1 MAQASEGQRKTKTK
15 NKAKSASAKRVQGDV
30 SGGSR
35 SSSLTQSGIARV
47 TSGLSQGVDLVP
59 NDEGPEVRIE
69 SAYDEGTQFSPD
81 PAQEEAMGQIHGEEM
96 HRRIAERAFS
106 LYAAGGFH
114 DGHDLDHWLEAERN
128 IMTGH

>member
-15 NKAKSASAKRVQGDV
+15 NKAKSASAERTQVDV
-30 SGGSR
+30 SGRSR
-35 SSSLTQSGIARV
+35 SSSLTQSEMARE
-47 TSGLSQGVDLVP
+47 TSGLSQGVDLVRD
-59 NDEGPEVRIE
+59 DEGLEVGVE
-69 SAYDEGTQFSPD
+69 SADDKGTQFSPD

-106 LYAAGGFH
+106 LYAAGGFQ